1 MREDWYKRQIE
12 LGIIPPDTEL
22 APRNPGVKPWDELS
36 EKEQKFA
43 LALQEAFAGFLD
55 HTDQQIGR
63 LLTFLESIG
72 EKDNTI
78 VMLLSDNG
86 ASQEGGA
93 SGVMDE
99 FKYFNRVPEDIDAIQ
114 DRLHEIGGPHSHSNI
129 PWGWAM
135 AGNTPL
141 KWYKQNT
148 FGGGVRDPLIIRW
161 PEKIKDQDGI
171 RKQFHHVSD
180 IVPTILELTG
190 IEPAS
195 SYKGYEQMPITGAS
209 LAYSFDS
216 PHAPSR
222 KEVQYF
228 EMYGHRGIWADG
240 WKAVTYHT
248 QGQPFNDNE
257 WELYNL
263 EEDFSECH
271 DLAEKYPE
279 KLREMIELFWV
290 EAGRQ
295 GVLPL
300 DDRTSEL
307 WKARFAPGTP
317 HATRHYTY
325 YPPISHLPAEAS
337 PLLGGRSWIMSAD
350 VELPVAS
357 VEGVLVAQGT
367 QNVGFSLYIKDNRLV
382 FDYNIFTNHFVVRS
396 ECKVPTGRCM
406 LGVRFIREDKTATIT
421 LLINDEACGS
431 IEVPFVLRMISS
443 TGMDIGRNA
452 LSPVTDDYDAPF
464 PFTGVF
470 RRLDIDLLRHQHPGL
485 EE

>member
-1 MREDWYKRQIE
+1 
-12 LGIIPPDTEL
+12 
-22 APRNPGVKPWDELS
+22 
-36 EKEQKFA
+36 
-43 LALQEAFAGFLD
+43 
-55 HTDQQIGR
+55 
-63 LLTFLESIG
+63 
-72 EKDNTI
+72 
-78 VMLLSDNG
+78 
-86 ASQEGGA
+86 
-93 SGVMDE
+93 
-99 FKYFNRVPEDIDAIQ
+99 
-114 DRLHEIGGPHSHSNI
+114 
-129 PWGWAM
+129 
-135 AGNTPL
+135 
-141 KWYKQNT
+141 
-148 FGGGVRDPLIIRW
+148 
-161 PEKIKDQDGI
+161 
-171 RKQFHHVSD
+171 
-180 IVPTILELTG
+180 
-190 IEPAS
+190 
-195 SYKGYEQMPITGAS
+195 
-209 LAYSFDS
+209 
-216 PHAPSR
+216 
-222 KEVQYF
+222 
-228 EMYGHRGIWADG
+228 
-240 WKAVTYHT
+240 
-248 QGQPFNDNE
+248 
-257 WELYNL
+257 
-263 EEDFSECH
+263 
-271 DLAEKYPE
+271 
-279 KLREMIELFWV
+279 MIELFWV

-317 HATRHYTY
+317 HANRHYTY

-337 PLLGGRSWIMSAD
+337 PLLGSRSWIMSAD

-485 EE
+485 EEEDAKTRERTEMFRQ